1 MADKKL
7 FFLVFT
13 LICVGVI
20 FSYSLSTYT
29 VIFFDYQPYHF
40 VSRQLLFASVA
51 LALMWFLSGLTPEIW
66 LHRIGLLL
74 FIFGLGAMAMMP
86 FLPETM
92 VTAVGGARRWIKL
105 FGFSLAPVEFFKV
118 GFVYFLAWSFSRKF
132 IHQAGANRFKE
143 EWLLALPYI
152 AVFLIAVVLI
162 AVLQNDLGQVVV
174 LGMTLAFMMLFAGRS
189 FKFFV
194 SLVGLAFAMFVFFI
208 AIADHRVL
216 RIKLWWVNVQDAILS
231 IFPADIAA
239 RFHVE
244 LIEEPYQ
251 ISHSLN
257 AISNGGWFG
266 TGLGTGNFKLGFL
279 SEVHTDFVLAGI
291 SEELGFIGLFIVTMV
306 FVFMLMRLFRIAN
319 RSVKMCEEDV
329 NACSEH
335 REKRRVFFL
344 FTLGISMLMAFSF
357 IINAFGISGLAPIKG
372 ISVPFLSY
380 GGSSL
385 LGSSL
390 AIGMVLM
397 ISQRL
402 KL

>member
-7 FFLVFT
+7 FFLVFA
-13 LICVGVI
+13 LIAIGVI

-29 VIFFDYQPYHF
+29 VIFFEYEPYHF
-40 VSRQLLFASVA
+40 VSRQLLFAV
-51 LALMWFLSGLTPEIW
+51 LALFVMWFLSGLTPEIW

-74 FIFGLGAMAMMP
+74 FIMGLIVMAMMP

-132 IHQAGANRFKE
+132 DHQPGANRFKE
-143 EWLLALPYI
+143 EWGLALPYI
-152 AVFLIAVVLI
+152 FVFLIAVILI

-189 FKFFV
+189 FKFFL
-194 SLVGLAFAMFVFFI
+194 SLVLLSFTMFIFFI

-231 IFPADIAA
+231 FFPASVAEKLHI
-239 RFHVE
+239 E
-244 LIEEPYQ
+244 LVDEAYQ
-251 ISHSLN
+251 IAHSLN
-257 AISNGGWFG
+257 AFSNGGWFG
-266 TGLGTGNFKLGFL
+266 TGIGNGNFKLGFL

-291 SEELGFIGLFIVTMV
+291 SEEVGFVGLFVVVVV
-306 FVFMLMRLFRIAN
+306 FVLLIMRLFRIAN
-319 RSVKMCEEDV
+319 RSVCDVMTEDP
-329 NACSEH
+329 NERS
-335 REKRRVFFL
+335 RKRAFFL
-344 FTLGISMLMAFSF
+344 FTLGIAMLMAFSL
-357 IINAFGISGLAPIKG
+357 IINAFGISGLTPIKG

-380 GGSSL
+380 GGSAL
-385 LGSSL
+385 LGSSV

-397 ISQRL
+397 ITQRL

>member
-1 MADKKL
+1 MADKRL

-13 LICVGVI
+13 LITVGLI

-29 VIFFDYQPYHF
+29 VIFFEYEPYHF
-40 VSRQLLFASVA
+40 VLRQLLFAS
-51 LALMWFLSGLTPEIW
+51 LALMVMWFLSGLTPEVW

-74 FIFGLGAMAMMP
+74 FIMGLVVMAMMP

-105 FGFSLAPVEFFKV
+105 FGFSLAPVEFFKI

-132 IHQAGANRFKE
+132 HHQPGANRFKE
-143 EWLLALPYI
+143 EWILALPYMG
-152 AVFLIAVVLI
+152 VFLIAVLLI

-194 SLVGLAFAMFVFFI
+194 SLVGLALTIFIFFI

-216 RIKLWWVNVQDAILS
+216 RIKLWWYNVQDTILS
-231 IFPADIAA
+231 FFPASIAE
-239 RFHVE
+239 RLHVD

-251 ISHSLN
+251 IAHSLN
-257 AISNGGWFG
+257 AFSNGGWFG
-266 TGLGTGNFKLGFL
+266 TGIGNGNFKLGFL

-291 SEELGFIGLFIVTMV
+291 SEEIGFLGLFIITMV
-306 FVFMLMRLFRIAN
+306 FVLFIMRLFRIAN
-319 RSVKMCEEDV
+319 RCVTDMSGD
-329 NACSEH
+329 NSTD
-335 REKRRVFFL
+335 RSRRRAFFL
-344 FTLGISMLMAFSF
+344 FTLGIAMLMAFSF
-357 IINAFGISGLAPIKG
+357 IINAFGISGLTPIKG
-372 ISVPFLSY
+372 ISVPFISY
-380 GGSSL
+380 GGSAL
-385 LGSSL
+385 LGS
-390 AIGMVLM
+390 AVAVGMVLM
-397 ISQRL
+397 ITQRL

>member
-20 FSYSLSTYT
+20 FSYSLSAYT
-29 VIFFDYQPYHF
+29 VIFFETAPYHF
-40 VSRQLLFASVA
+40 VARQLLFALVA
-51 LALMWFLSGLTPEIW
+51 LFVMWFLSGLTPEVW

-74 FIFGLGAMAMMP
+74 FITGLIMMAMMP

-132 IHQAGANRFKE
+132 VHHPGANRFKE
-143 EWLLALPYI
+143 EWALALPYI
-152 AVFLIAVVLI
+152 AVFLFAVVLI

-194 SLVGLAFAMFVFFI
+194 SLVGVAFSLFVFFI
-208 AIADHRVL
+208 AIADHRIL
-216 RIKLWWVNVQDAILS
+216 RIKLWWYNVQDAILS
-231 IFPADIAA
+231 MFPADIAT
-239 RFHVE
+239 RFRVE
-244 LIEEPYQ
+244 LTEEPYQ
-251 ISHSLN
+251 IAHSLN

-266 TGLGTGNFKLGFL
+266 TGLGNGNFKLGFL

-291 SEELGFIGLFIVTMV
+291 SEELGFVGLFIVTMI
-306 FVFMLMRLFRIAN
+306 FVLVLMRLFRIAN
-319 RSVKMCEEDV
+319 RAE
-329 NACSEH
+329 N
-335 REKRRVFFL
+335 RVFFL
-344 FTLGISMLMAFSF
+344 FTLGIAMLTAFSF

-372 ISVPFLSY
+372 ISVPFISY

-385 LGSSL
+385 LGSAV

-397 ISQRL
+397 ISQRV